1 MALCRVSG
9 RGCPDFAASTRA
21 SRWGPARP
29 RAIGCEG
36 AGGWLTASHERQE
49 TFSRTCSTTFH
60 RRGSHSSVSVTS
72 SPSLRT
78 GPPHLGQAQG
88 GGIDEAL
95 AGQILRQRAAG
106 RLAGAATQWR
116 DPLLEC
122 RDLGRRLLLGCTL
135 LQLSKL

>member
-9 RGCPDFAASTRA
+9 RCWPYFAASTRA
-21 SRWGPARP
+21 SRFGPARP

-36 AGGWLTASHERQE
+36 AGGWLIASQERQL
-49 TFSRTCSTTFH
+49 TFSRTCSTTFQ

-88 GGIDEAL
+88 
-95 AGQILRQRAAG
+95 AG
-106 RLAGAATQWR
+106 
-116 DPLLEC
+116 
-122 RDLGRRLLLGCTL
+122 
-135 LQLSKL
+135 